1 MHSLPRSP
9 AAVTDVAVAAAWP
22 FPTLGCFFS
31 VEKCAPSQPA
41 VPSRCVTTKQ
51 SPPRASVSPL
61 GTVPAGLGQQSR
73 GWPSLKLHSWP
84 PSTVV
89 WPSPPRG
96 RCKDRERGGRCQLPG
111 CSGRR
116 GRGWTRGPRGCAGW
130 GRDLAAAFGGSEG
143 PPPGVVVVVVVAAPQ
158 LPRARV
164 CGAGHLQRSHTCAH
178 RAWHHAGTAL
188 RHPPSGERG
197 QEGPGAAAAREMG
210 LGTVGMGGPG
220 GVGGGPRGVGGVLWC
235 VGRGI

>member
-9 AAVTDVAVAAAWP
+9 AAVTDVAVAAVWP

-31 VEKCAPSQPA
+31 MEKCAPSQPV
-41 VPSRCVTTKQ
+41 VPSRCVSAKQ

-116 GRGWTRGPRGCAGW
+116 GRGRTRGPRGCAGW
-130 GRDLAAAFGGSEG
+130 ERDLAAAFGGSEG
-143 PPPGVVVVVVVAAPQ
+143 PPGGGGGGGGGGSAAAPSCQ
-158 LPRARV
+158 GLRRRPSAAVSHLRPPRLAPR
-164 CGAGHLQRSHTCAH
+164 GH
-178 RAWHHAGTAL
+178 RAPA
-188 RHPPSGERG
+188 PPERG
-197 QEGPGAAAAREMG
+197 ARPNGARSCGSKRDGPGHRGDGGARRCR
-210 LGTVGMGGPG
+210 GGS
-220 GVGGGPRGVGGVLWC
+220 
-235 VGRGI
+235 